1 MHWPMITILG
11 EGETQILQFSRREQ
25 NEVLGYMEK
34 KKKKGRLQSPWQ
46 HEVDQFMG
54 HFAVYHFKKDLLTPH
69 LGNF

>member
-34 KKKKGRLQSPWQ
+34 KKKKKEDYKV
-46 HEVDQFMG
+46 H
-54 HFAVYHFKKDLLTPH
+54 
-69 LGNF
+69 GNMK